1 MTKTTYDTYLDA
13 EVMSADPVTL
23 VHMLYRDAIEAV
35 GLARKHLAE
44 GSIRERS
51 RQIIKAWDIL
61 RELNQTLD
69 RERGGEIGRRLGQ
82 LYPYVQARLL
92 EANTQQVDA
101 PLAHVESLLNTP
113 ARLGEQIKFARHD

>member
-1 MTKTTYDTYLDA
+1 MTKTTYDTYLEA

-23 VHMLYRDAIEAV
+23 VHMLYRGAIEAV

-44 GSIRERS
+44 GCIRERS

-82 LYPYVQARLL
+82 LYPYMQARLL
-92 EANTQQVDA
+92 EANAEQIDA
-101 PLAHVESLLNTP
+101 PLAHVESLL
-113 ARLGEQIKFARHD
+113 